1 MYSNNCQFHL
11 LLSAFGISFSRL
23 TINRELYECFSVKQ
37 MVEIKSP
44 TNIKEMEGKLGVSF
58 RGIAG
63 KGERRELYDSD
74 KLVTIKLERG
84 EAIVL
89 IDNQNRI
96 WELSRSKKRGYYNL
110 RNLEK

>member
-1 MYSNNCQFHL
+1 
-11 LLSAFGISFSRL
+11 
-23 TINRELYECFSVKQ
+23 
-37 MVEIKSP
+37 MVEIKSS

-58 RGIAG
+58 RGIVG

-74 KLVTIKLERG
+74 KLVTIKLEKG